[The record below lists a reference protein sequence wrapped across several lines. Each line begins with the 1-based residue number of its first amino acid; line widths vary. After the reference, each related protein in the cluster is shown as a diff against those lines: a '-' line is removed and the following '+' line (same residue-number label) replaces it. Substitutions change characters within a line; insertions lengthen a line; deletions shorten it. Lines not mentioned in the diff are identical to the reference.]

1 MNTLLRSLAIAM
13 LAVSLGATAADSELE
28 RELQSSFGSKRVKIK
43 YADAPNVSTAK
54 LQSARARYEARM
66 SECRGRADRQKEYCM
81 REAEQ
86 RLKMD
91 ERKARD
97 AARRA
102 AED

>member
-1 MNTLLRSLAIAM
+1 MNTLLRWLVIAM
-13 LAVSLGATAADSELE
+13 LATSAGAPAEDSELE

-43 YADAPNVSTAK
+43 YADAPAVSAATLNA
-54 LQSARARYEARM
+54 ARARYEARM

-86 RLKMD
+86 RLMMD

-97 AARRA
+97 AARRV
-102 AED
+102 EKD